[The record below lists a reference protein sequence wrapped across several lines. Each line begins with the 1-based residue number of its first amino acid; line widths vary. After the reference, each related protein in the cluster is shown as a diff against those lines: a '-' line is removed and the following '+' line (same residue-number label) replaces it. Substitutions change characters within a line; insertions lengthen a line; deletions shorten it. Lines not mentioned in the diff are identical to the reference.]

1 MNTRK
6 LTEDILDILDKYE
19 FITSQPFD
27 SEKLKDEIESQ
38 IINQIIKEYKSEH
51 HNNYDTIS

>member
-27 SEKLKDEIESQ
+27 SEKFKDEIE
-38 IINQIIKEYKSEH
+38 NQIIKEYESEH